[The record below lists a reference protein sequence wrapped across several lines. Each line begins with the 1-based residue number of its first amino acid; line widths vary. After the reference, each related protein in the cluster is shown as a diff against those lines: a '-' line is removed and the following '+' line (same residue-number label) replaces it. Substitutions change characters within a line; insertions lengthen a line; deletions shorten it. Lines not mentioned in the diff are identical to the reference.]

1 MIRAASLKPL
11 SGGSGRVDRHFQ
23 GDNIVRIGNWFATLD
38 LVDIVHAVDQST
50 LFLFAWS
57 ILMTIVLLL
66 GLIKRQESGPA
77 GLGWETV
84 ALGVIYV
91 SGVIVQFY

>member
-1 MIRAASLKPL
+1 MPGKPFAQKHSIWLL
-11 SGGSGRVDRHFQ
+11 SNARSSWACCCLRGP
-23 GDNIVRIGNWFATLD
+23 
-38 LVDIVHAVDQST
+38 
-50 LFLFAWS
+50 